1 MINLKGILI
10 FLIVFGL
17 LVFIHEFGH
26 FIVAKKCGI
35 LVREFSIGM
44 GPKLF
49 QIRHNPTT
57 YTIRWLPLGGYVRL
71 AGSDEDTVLEPGM
84 LVIVQ
89 LDDNER
95 VTRIDASNS
104 DIRIEGIPVQI
115 TKADLVDK
123 LLISGYEN
131 GDESKTVTYSVCH
144 DATIIDQSKTELVI
158 APRDTQFQE
167 ANVWQKLATNIA
179 GPLMNIILG
188 FVVFFIWTFT
198 VAGPPTTTV
207 AQVGTASPAE
217 NAQIRPGS
225 KIISINNHPVTS
237 FEDISQQIN
246 QSKGNNLQ
254 IKLNKNGQN
263 QVVNVKPKKVLTQGQ
278 TSYQIGIKA
287 KSDERAIV
295 KFKRGW
301 VTSVTTT
308 GMIFNAVRDLFSHF
322 SLNKLSGPVGIYS
335 QTSQVSKMGFSYIL
349 AFLAMIS
356 INLGIVNLIP
366 IPGLDGGKFLLNLIE
381 LFRGKPI
388 LPEHEAMVEL
398 IGFGCLLLL
407 IIAVT
412 GNDIYRYFIK

>member
-1 MINLKGILI
+1 MKGILI
-10 FLIVFGL
+10 FLVVFGI
-17 LVFIHEFGH
+17 LVFVHEFGH

-49 QIRHNPTT
+49 QVRRNPTT

-71 AGSDEDTVLEPGM
+71 ASKDDETDLAAGMRVVL
-84 LVIVQ
+84 Q
-89 LDDNER
+89 LNQQKE
-95 VTRIDASNS
+95 VVKIDASES
-104 DIRIEGIPVQI
+104 EMPIEGVPLQV
-115 TKADLVDK
+115 TKFDLVDK
-123 LLISGYEN
+123 LFISGYEN
-131 GDESKTVTYSVCH
+131 GEEDRLVTYKVNH
-144 DATIIDQSKTELVI
+144 DATVIDHSKTELII

-188 FVVFFIWTFT
+188 FVVFLIWTFT
-198 VAGPPTTTV
+198 VPGPATTEIAEVTPN
-207 AQVGTASPAE
+207 SPAAVAKIE
-217 NAQIRPGS
+217 PDS
-225 KIISINNHPVTS
+225 KIVALNGHKITS
-237 FEDISQQIN
+237 FEQISEEISQNKSKKIN
-246 QSKGNNLQ
+246 ISV
-254 IKLNKNGQN
+254 IKDKQ
-263 QVVNVKPKKVLTQGQ
+263 KKVVSVQPKVVKVQGQ
-278 TSYQIGIKA
+278 KVYQIGIRA
-287 KSDERAIV
+287 KSDESISA

-301 VTSVTTT
+301 NTAVSTT
-308 GMIFNAVRDLFSHF
+308 GMIFNAVGGLFRHF

-335 QTSQVSKMGFSYIL
+335 QTSQVSQMGFTYIL

-381 LFRGKPI
+381 IVRGKPI
-388 LPEHEAMVEL
+388 SENHEAMVEL
-398 IGFGCLLLL
+398 IGFGLLLVL